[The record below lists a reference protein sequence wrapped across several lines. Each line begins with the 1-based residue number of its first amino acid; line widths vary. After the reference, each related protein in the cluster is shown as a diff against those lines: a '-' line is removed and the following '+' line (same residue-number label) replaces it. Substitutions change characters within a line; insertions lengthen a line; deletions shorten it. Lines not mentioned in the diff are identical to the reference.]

1 MPKIDIASVPEY
13 TGSIYP
19 DEFNALVKGRVRQRL
34 GDAAGLT
41 QFGVNLS
48 RLPPG
53 VASSLRHWHRHEDE
67 MVFVLEGELVL
78 VEDGGETVL
87 KAGEA
92 AAWKADSGN
101 GHQLI
106 NRSSRD
112 AVFLEIGTRS
122 QVEFTTYVD
131 VDLVQERDTQGRR
144 MLHKSGQPY

>member
-1 MPKIDIASVPEY
+1 MPKIDIASVPKY

-19 DEFNALVKGRVRQRL
+19 DEFNYVVKGRVRQRL
-34 GDAAGLT
+34 GDAVDLT

-53 VASSLRHWHRHEDE
+53 AASSLRHWHEREDE

-78 VEDGGETVL
+78 VEAGGETVL

-92 AAWKADSGN
+92 AAWKANSGN

-106 NRSSRD
+106 NRADRD

-122 QVEFTTYVD
+122 VDERTVYVD
-131 VDLVQERDTQGRR
+131 VDLVQERDASGRR
-144 MLHKSGQPY
+144 MLHKDGRPY

>member
-1 MPKIDIASVPEY
+1 MPKIDIASVPKY
-13 TGSIYP
+13 TGSVYP
-19 DEFNALVKGRVRQRL
+19 EEFTKVVEGRVRQRL

-53 VASSLRHWHRHEDE
+53 VASSLRHWHEREDE
-67 MVFVLEGELVL
+67 LVFILEGEVVL

-87 KAGEA
+87 KTGDA
-92 AAWKADSGN
+92 AAWKANSGN

-106 NRSSRD
+106 NRSARD

-122 QVEFTTYVD
+122 VNERTVYVD
-131 VDLVQERDTQGRR
+131 VDLVQERDASGRR
-144 MLHKSGQPY
+144 MLHKDDRPY